1 MKRTA
6 EEMKNFAWG
15 EKGITSLRDVMHPFN
30 VSVPTINKDDLKD
43 QLRNI
48 GGNERNLRNT
58 ARYLYYR
65 SNVLYRI
72 VNWYAD
78 MWDLRCR
85 KVTPKIDLTKDP
97 DPKKLLK
104 QFNDTL
110 TWLDIM
116 DMQGSITEVLIN
128 VYIQDVCYA
137 LTFLDDTGMFFYIL
151 DPDECIIDS
160 RYQTKDF
167 GFAIDM
173 SKWRSSQKQ
182 KLIEYIGSPLKEM
195 YEEYRR
201 TNQRWIHCPDEYAA
215 CFKFRTDRW
224 DLIVPPFAPVFL
236 QLAALEDLV
245 DIQAEADALS
255 VYKLIYLPMKV
266 LSGSK
271 DSDNFEV
278 DPELSIKYFQKMLDN
293 GSIPEG
299 VGSGV
304 IPGEELKYIDFSKSV
319 DSDTNSVEKASNQIL
334 QTAGGGAVINSN
346 NITSTAAFKAW
357 LKSETEFAIST
368 LMPQINGF
376 VNRML
381 SYKLSNPCHVD
392 HFEVSVYNKEDLAEQ
407 LLKSCQYSYSYRL
420 AYGTLLGISEKETMA
435 MLMMENDILK
445 LQDVMKYP
453 LSSSFTQSDNG
464 YTSEVGQGAPKKD
477 DDEIGESGERM
488 RNQ

>member
-182 KLIEYIGSPLKEM
+182 KLI
-195 YEEYRR
+195 
-201 TNQRWIHCPDEYAA
+201 
-215 CFKFRTDRW
+215 
-224 DLIVPPFAPVFL
+224 
-236 QLAALEDLV
+236 
-245 DIQAEADALS
+245 DI
-255 VYKLIYLPMKV
+255 
-266 LSGSK
+266 
-271 DSDNFEV
+271 
-278 DPELSIKYFQKMLDN
+278 SI
-293 GSIPEG
+293 
-299 VGSGV
+299 
-304 IPGEELKYIDFSKSV
+304 
-319 DSDTNSVEKASNQIL
+319 
-334 QTAGGGAVINSN
+334 
-346 NITSTAAFKAW
+346 
-357 LKSETEFAIST
+357 
-368 LMPQINGF
+368 
-376 VNRML
+376 
-381 SYKLSNPCHVD
+381 
-392 HFEVSVYNKEDLAEQ
+392 
-407 LLKSCQYSYSYRL
+407 
-420 AYGTLLGISEKETMA
+420 
-435 MLMMENDILK
+435 
-445 LQDVMKYP
+445 
-453 LSSSFTQSDNG
+453 
-464 YTSEVGQGAPKKD
+464 
-477 DDEIGESGERM
+477 EICI
-488 RNQ
+488 